1 MNVTSARIG
10 KAFID
15 VANMWDYV
23 TTIRLQLMISALT
36 TSLTNLQIKQ
46 PVGLP
51 TKPLD
56 TQTVTSKV
64 RQLGVQLRSTR
75 VNKAFITSS

>member
-1 MNVTSARIG
+1 
-10 KAFID
+10 
-15 VANMWDYV
+15 MWDYV

-64 RQLGVQLRSTR
+64 RTTWGATDTDKSKQGLYNEQPER
-75 VNKAFITSS
+75 